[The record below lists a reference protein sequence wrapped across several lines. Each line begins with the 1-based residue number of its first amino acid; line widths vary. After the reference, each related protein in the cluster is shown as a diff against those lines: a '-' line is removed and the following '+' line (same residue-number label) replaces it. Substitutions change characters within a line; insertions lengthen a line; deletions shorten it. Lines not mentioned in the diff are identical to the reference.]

1 MLSAKNIN
9 TSLSYSTKYNT
20 TILNLSFI
28 LLLLA
33 SCTQEELLD
42 GLSNQQATSEEN
54 LAGVPAET
62 SVTQAQAVAVANQIL
77 GCRSSQTRSKS
88 TPPPPLRKLKQTARR
103 LFTSSTIKTE
113 DLPSFRA
120 RPHTWYNFNTSRKKP
135 LCFT

>member
-1 MLSAKNIN
+1 MSVLSAKNIN

-88 TPPPPLRKLKQTARR
+88 TPPAIEEVKANGETLIYVINYQDGGFAVI
-103 LFTSSTIKTE
+103 SGKTTY
-113 DLPSFRA
+113 LVQ
-120 RPHTWYNFNTSRKKP
+120 
-135 LCFT
+135 L